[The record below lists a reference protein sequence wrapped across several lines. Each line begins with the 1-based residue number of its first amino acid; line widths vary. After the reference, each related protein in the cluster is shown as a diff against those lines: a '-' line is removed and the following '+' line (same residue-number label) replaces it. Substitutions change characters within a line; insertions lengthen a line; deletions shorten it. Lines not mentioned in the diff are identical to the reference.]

1 MNKINPKKIRLFM
14 MATIYVL
21 IAVLL
26 MTSIT
31 FAWFTLTNENE
42 TLFVSQISGVEAEY
56 EFYIY
61 NDPTL
66 SENLNMTLI
75 NQTTNDIETYNKYY
89 LIPDPTSNYLI
100 PEYMAPGDVTQ
111 FALKV
116 TNIGTTSG
124 SLSLT
129 LSNVLSQYYDLDV
142 NKIQTAFEYRVPKIS
157 YINDGVETLDQKDDL
172 NMTYYQGHF
181 DSQNYLDYNLVSQ
194 IPLGYD
200 TNDVVVIYFEFYF
213 DPTVFGEDAQGVPY
227 TNSNIFMGQK
237 LSINTIYMDL
247 SA

>member
-1 MNKINPKKIRLFM
+1 MNKTNATKVRLFM

-21 IAVLL
+21 IAILL
-26 MTSIT
+26 ITSIT

-42 TLFVSQISGVEAEY
+42 TLFVTQISGVEAEY

-61 NDPTL
+61 NDSSL
-66 SENLNMTLI
+66 SDNSNMTLI
-75 NQTTNDIETYNKYY
+75 NNTTTDEENYDKYY

-100 PEYMAPGDVTQ
+100 PDYMAPGDVVQ

-116 TNIGTTSG
+116 TNVGTTSG
-124 SLSLT
+124 SLSLS

-142 NKIQTAFEYRVPKIS
+142 NKIQTAFLYRVPKIS
-157 YINDGVETLDQKDDL
+157 YINDGIETTDQKDVL
-172 NMTYYQGHF
+172 NMNYNEGHF
-181 DSQNYLDYNLVSQ
+181 SEQDYLDYELVSYV
-194 IPLGYD
+194 PLGHV
-200 TNDVVVIYFEFYF
+200 TNNVVVIYFEFYF
-213 DPTVFGEDAQGVPY
+213 DPTIYGEDAQGITY